1 MCPRLKIVIEND
13 YKGSEIVDRS
23 LECGNYDDC
32 LLAIEMLALSDASL
46 AAKLKD
52 FRKSQADK
60 VLADD
65 AALQESL
72 QQ

>member
-32 LLAIEMLALSDASL
+32 LLAIEMLE
-46 AAKLKD
+46 KG
-52 FRKSQADK
+52 
-60 VLADD
+60 
-65 AALQESL
+65 QEPKK
-72 QQ
+72 